1 MRRVAFW
8 KVDHRGR
15 VRPSIE
21 RVRPAARAMEDGEDF
36 YLLASHPIGRDVR
49 RAGYDKLASPCESA
63 RPAEMRMVAQLV
75 D

>member
-1 MRRVAFW
+1 
-8 KVDHRGR
+8 
-15 VRPSIE
+15 
-21 RVRPAARAMEDGEDF
+21 MEDGEDF